1 VDGGIADADDLAQE
15 AFTAAWLQMPR
26 FRGEAS
32 FRSWVCGI
40 AYRKALDASAG
51 RLAAGR
57 GRRRW
62 RDGGPGVA
70 GPEARSGAGLAALP
84 EAQRAAVTLCLGVG
98 LSHEEAAAALAA
110 PLGTVKSHVARGRE
124 RLQAVLESAD
134 V

>member
-1 VDGGIADADDLAQE
+1 
-15 AFTAAWLQMPR
+15 MPR

-40 AYRKALDASAG
+40 AYRKALDARRG
-51 RLAAGR
+51 AA
-57 GRRRW
+57 RRRA
-62 RDGGPGVA
+62 REAAVEGQEGPA
-70 GPEARSGAGLAALP
+70 SPDLKLDLERALADLP

-98 LSHEEAAAALAA
+98 LSHEEAAAALAT